1 MKKYFTITILLC
13 SLVIASCQR
22 DDICPESTQT
32 TPNLVISFRDIQN
45 PSIPKAVTN
54 LNVREENKEEDFYD
68 EPISD
73 TIAIIPLR
81 NTQNFTNYNFTLNSE
96 IIDGSE
102 NSERNEDQIQFSYAT
117 DEIFVSRACSYKTEF
132 YELQANVIPEEEI
145 NTNWIRALTV
155 EENTIVDENTVHVFI
170 YH

>member
-1 MKKYFTITILLC
+1 MKKYLIILLC
-13 SLVIASCQR
+13 IFLGGSCQR
-22 DDICPESTQT
+22 DDICPETTQT
-32 TPNLVISFRDIQN
+32 TPNLVISFRDIEN

-54 LNVREENKEEDFYD
+54 LNIREENKTDYFYD

-81 NTQNFTNYNFTLNSE
+81 NNQNFTNYYFTLNSE
-96 IIDGSE
+96 IVNGSG
-102 NSERNEDQIQFSYAT
+102 NPDRNKDQIQFSYAT

-132 YELQANVIPEEEI
+132 YELQGSLISDDETA
-145 NTNWIRALTV
+145 NWIESITIA
-155 EENTIVDENTVHVFI
+155 ENNIVDENTVHLFI